1 MEADPRKAIKEM
13 VAALRDEPNPFDP
26 PRVKR
31 AVQRLWTVNRVACW
45 AAERAAKEFYPTK
58 GAARENLDLF
68 ERYALLY
75 VAVEEV
81 RRLTSGIDATPSLR
95 YVR

>member
-1 MEADPRKAIKEM
+1 MEADPRKAIREM
-13 VAALRDEPNPFDP
+13 VAALKDESNPFDP

-31 AVQRLWTVNRVACW
+31 AIRRLWTVNRVACW
-45 AAERAAKEFYPTK
+45 AAERAANEYYPTK
-58 GAARENLDLF
+58 GAALENLELF

-95 YVR
+95 YCR